1 MPIYA
6 DMTELV
12 GHTPLMRASRLS
24 RALGL
29 ETDILVKIES
39 FNPLGSV
46 KDRVGLKMIEEAEK
60 SGALKPGGLIIEP
73 TSGNTGV
80 GIAGVASAR
89 GYRTII
95 VMPDTM
101 SLERRMVL
109 EALGAE
115 LVLTPGAEG
124 MKGSIRKAEEL
135 RDAHPGAIIMGQFD
149 NPANPLAHVETTG
162 PEIWED
168 TEGAV
173 GVFVAGVG
181 TGGTVSGTGR
191 YLKSRNPDVH
201 VAAVEP
207 DRSPIL
213 SGGKPGP
220 HAIQGIGANFIPKNY
235 DAPVVDEVVR
245 ITDED
250 AYEGARAFAKYEG
263 LLVGVSSGAA
273 IAAAAEIAR
282 RPEMKGRTI
291 VALLPDTGDRYL
303 STPLFRRG

>member
-1 MPIYA
+1 MPVYA

-235 DAPVVDEVVR
+235 DGSVVDEVVR

>member
-1 MPIYA
+1 MPVYA

-235 DAPVVDEVVR
+235 DPSVVDEVVR

>member
-1 MPIYA
+1 MPVYA

-235 DAPVVDEVVR
+235 DASVVDEVVR

-250 AYEGARAFAKYEG
+250 AYEGARVFAKYEG